1 VAVFGVWSAFAH
13 FVTAPAAMPDDLA
26 RLPGSARAAW
36 IGCRAAAAIITV
48 PIAEELAYRGF
59 LMRRIGRAEFDS
71 VALQRVRWP
80 AIAISAVV
88 FGFMHGSLWFPGI
101 VAGVA
106 YGAIAVRTGKLGES
120 VAAHATTN
128 TLVAIQ
134 VLLFDQWQLW

>member
-1 VAVFGVWSAFAH
+1 
-13 FVTAPAAMPDDLA
+13 
-26 RLPGSARAAW
+26 
-36 IGCRAAAAIITV
+36 
-48 PIAEELAYRGF
+48 
-59 LMRRIGRAEFDS
+59 MRRIGRAEFDS
-71 VALQRVRWP
+71 VALQSVRWP

-88 FGFMHGSLWFPGI
+88 FGLMHGSLWFPGI

-106 YGAIAVRTGKLGES
+106 YGAIAVKTGKLGES

>member
-1 VAVFGVWSAFAH
+1 LGIQ
-13 FVTAPAAMPDDLA
+13 LA

-59 LMRRIGRAEFDS
+59 LMSRIGRAEFDS
-71 VALQRVRWP
+71 MALQSVRWP

-88 FGFMHGSLWFPGI
+88 FGLMHGSLWFPGI

-106 YGAIAVRTGKLGES
+106 YGAIAVKTGKLGES